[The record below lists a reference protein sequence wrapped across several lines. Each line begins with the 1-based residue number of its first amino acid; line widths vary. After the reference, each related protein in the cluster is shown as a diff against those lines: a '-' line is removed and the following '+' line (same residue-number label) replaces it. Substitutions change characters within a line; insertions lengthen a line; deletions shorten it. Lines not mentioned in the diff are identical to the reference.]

1 MSAPLPRRVRTLRSL
16 GPAMLLAA
24 VWGLAGCAPLPPA
37 RQVTD
42 IGLIEGRWQGQ
53 IRFGHGGYQLFYP
66 TIYPDGRLV
75 ASWDGVTR
83 YGQVTVGPGPAR
95 FSLYIWSGSL
105 DYLEGGG
112 DRVILMKE
120 DFGSWD
126 AIVRPLK

>member
-1 MSAPLPRRVRTLRSL
+1 MT
-16 GPAMLLAA
+16 LLA
-24 VWGLAGCAPLPPA
+24 LALVPVGCAPLPPA

-53 IRFGHGGYQLFYP
+53 IKFGFGGYQLFYP

-75 ASWDGVTR
+75 ASWDAVTR
-83 YGQVTVGPGPAR
+83 YGKVTVGPGPAR
-95 FSLYIWSGSL
+95 FTLYIWSGTL
-105 DYLEGGG
+105 DYLEDGG

-126 AIVRPLK
+126 AIVRPLR